1 MSSFV
6 STRRLNN
13 KRKKWLPVEMMT
25 TRFLSLSS
33 PPPLSPRYTVRV
45 LMFVSVWTLVFENE
59 GGELIKKRMRQFAF
73 HFVIVAHLECDSLAL
88 WNLCKRNQVKKRI
101 KKLFV
106 SVRPSYLFISLFSF
120 YGVNNSGRTNE
131 IKVFAAFFFLKKND
145 ATAYS
150 TPTLY
155 VSTLKMFTSI
165 LFFLFK
171 SIERFII

>member
-6 STRRLNN
+6 STRGLNN
-13 KRKKWLPVEMMT
+13 KREKWLPVEMMT

-33 PPPLSPRYTVRV
+33 PPPTPLSPRYTVRV

-150 TPTLY
+150 TPTLM
-155 VSTLKMFTSI
+155 SRHLKCS
-165 LFFLFK
+165 LQFFSSSSNQLK
-171 SIERFII
+171 DS

>member
-6 STRRLNN
+6 STRGLNN
-13 KRKKWLPVEMMT
+13 KRKKWLPVDDDNS
-25 TRFLSLSS
+25 FFVFVL
-33 PPPLSPRYTVRV
+33 PPLSPRYTVRV

-150 TPTLY
+150 TPTLM
-155 VSTLKMFTSI
+155 SRHLKCS
-165 LFFLFK
+165 LQFFSSSSNQLK
-171 SIERFII
+171 DS